1 MKKKLILLLAAMLTV
16 SAVALTGCGSN
27 PTVTTA
33 DFNEEET
40 TVAGAMADV
49 SARFALPTDG
59 TSAVVKLT
67 TYHKGEKKSDSEMR
81 NVQGAEGNNALYVS
95 GVNSS
100 GLDYVWTIAAPGG
113 RMVYPTP
120 YFSVQDGTSMIR
132 ITDVGESDFSLTD
145 GKEHLLYYT
154 AYKSGEDSS
163 TISEKPFHEW
173 SNLEDKD
180 SILKQFDCVYL
191 ITIAQ
196 DSEQNK

>member
-1 MKKKLILLLAAMLTV
+1 MKKRLILLLAAMLTV

-100 GLDYVWTIAAPGG
+100 GLDYVWTIATVPAATAL
-113 RMVYPTP
+113 PTRCVAGKASAAGKTSI
-120 YFSVQDGTSMIR
+120 FSRTR
-132 ITDVGESDFSLTD
+132 NRPT
-145 GKEHLLYYT
+145 
-154 AYKSGEDSS
+154 
-163 TISEKPFHEW
+163 
-173 SNLEDKD
+173 
-180 SILKQFDCVYL
+180 
-191 ITIAQ
+191 
-196 DSEQNK
+196 